1 MMMFHARASTRVVAA
16 IVVVMLGAER
26 VVATGDVANSL
37 ATPPAGTRDCPLPP
51 PANPAPAATTLRP
64 TPTTER
70 MGGEMALFEAAARGD
85 TATIERLLA
94 TGTPVDGTDATGAT
108 ALSAAAWANQVE
120 AACRLIKA
128 GADVNHKDETEQSA
142 YLIATSEGYLE
153 LLNLTLAAG
162 ADLRS
167 LDSFQGTG
175 LIRAAE
181 RGHVEIVERLLTTG
195 IAVDH
200 VNRLGLTAF
209 LEAIMFGD
217 GGPRHTAVVRR
228 LVEAGADVNLAD
240 GSGVTP
246 LAHARQRGYQAMIAI
261 LEDAGGR

>member
-1 MMMFHARASTRVVAA
+1 MMIRAHVSTLCLIG
-16 IVVVMLGAER
+16 IVTLMLGA
-26 VVATGDVANSL
+26 VSAAAPFVVANSL
-37 ATPPAGTRDCPLPP
+37 ATPPAGSRDCPLPP
-51 PANPAPAATTLRP
+51 PATPAPAATTARP
-64 TPTTER
+64 TATTER

-94 TGTPVDGTDATGAT
+94 TGTPVDGQDATGAT
-108 ALSAAAWANQVE
+108 ALIAAGWANQVE
-120 AACRLIKA
+120 AACRLIQA

-153 LLNLTLAAG
+153 LLNLTLTAG

-181 RGHVEIVERLLTTG
+181 RGHVEIVEQLLTTG

-200 VNRLGLTAF
+200 VNRLGLTAL

-217 GGPRHTAVVRR
+217 GGPRHTAVVQR

-246 LAHARQRGYQAMIAI
+246 LAHARQRGYQAMIAL
-261 LEDAGGR
+261 LENAGGR